1 MTREAKARPVTKN
14 SAKSSAPRKSGGST
28 VLGVFIGLVFGVLIA
43 FGLVWYLNK
52 APMPFQEK
60 VQRPAP
66 DKTAAAAPAS
76 KPGNPDPLPGKPGDK
91 PVEKPRFEFYNILPG
106 NEAAP
111 AGKAGDKPAEAKPA
125 ADKPVEKAASSEQL
139 YLQVGAFQK
148 PTDADNLKAKLA
160 LMGVEASVQQATT
173 DKGVLHRVRTGP
185 YGSPDEMNKVR
196 NQLAQGGIQAT
207 VVKLGNN

>member
-1 MTREAKARPVTKN
+1 MSREAKSRPVKN
-14 SAKSSAPRKSGGST
+14 SASRKSGGST

-60 VQRPAP
+60 TRPAP
-66 DKTAAAAPAS
+66 EKAATNTNAAAP
-76 KPGNPDPLPGKPGDK
+76 GNNAGTPSALPGKPGDK

-111 AGKAGDKPAEAKPA
+111 AGKAGDKPADAKPA
-125 ADKPVEKAASSEQL
+125 ADKPAEKVASNDQL

-148 PTDADNLKAKLA
+148 PADADNLKAKLA

-173 DKGVLHRVRTGP
+173 AEKGILHRVRTGP
-185 YGSPDEMNKVR
+185 YGSPEEMNKVR

-207 VVKLGNN
+207 VVKVGNN